1 MPTPTGKST
10 RAERLAQPLAR
21 EVAEQVAADHGVCI
35 RPVSLRRTNIATGTT
50 EVIDV
55 PCGSTLESR
64 CPACAKRKRSLRRSQ
79 CEEGWHLATEPVVE
93 PDPPTEQQQGWVEQR
108 AMVTAERDRLA
119 TTGAAEPEQLSDLD
133 AAIADLDEGIT
144 ASGLR
149 GSVTRSASSE
159 SGSRRVRSTKRRQD
173 APDLPKR
180 PMTRKTVGRAF
191 TDPASGKVFR
201 PSLFLT
207 LTLDSYGRV
216 RSDGTPVD
224 FSTYDDRRAARD
236 ALHFSKLVDRFVQN
250 LRRVAGFDVQ
260 YFAAVEPQRRLAPHL
275 HMATRGTIPRAE
287 LRQIAAATYHQVW
300 WPSADTVRFEGE
312 HLPVWDESAESF
324 LDPATGEVLPTWD
337 EALDE
342 LDADPDS
349 EPHHVARFGR
359 QVDAKG
365 VVAGSADADRC
376 VRYLTKD
383 LAECHAAETTRQE
396 QHVDRLLDALRFEP
410 CSPRCSNWLRY
421 GIQPEN
427 AKPGM
432 RPGFCRSKAHRCEYL
447 GYAGRRVLVSRKWS
461 GKTLADHKAD
471 RLAWVLDALG
481 IDPTETARATRTT
494 RAPRCCRSPRA
505 PSPGSWPD
513 PLTPMSLPA
522 NNAYSGPWAKHSNAA
537 PNSTQHVP
545 PNVRQRKGLPDGN
558 REDSSD
564 RPSADRRA
572 SGRTP
577 QHLRALPSPPDRGA
591 AHHFRQGRPSR
602 AHP

>member
-35 RPVSLRRTNIATGTT
+35 RPVSLRRTDIATGAT

-79 CEEGWHLATEPVVE
+79 CEEGWHLATEPVVT
-93 PDPPTEQQQGWVEQR
+93 PDPPSEEQRSWVEQR
-108 AMVTAERDRLA
+108 ALVTAERDRLA
-119 TTGAAEPEQLSDLD
+119 ATGAVDPEQLSALD
-133 AAIADLDEGIT
+133 AAIADLDEEIT

-149 GSVTRSASSE
+149 GSVTRSASPL

-173 APDLPKR
+173 VPDLPKR

-201 PSLFLT
+201 PSLFIT

-224 FSTYDDRRAARD
+224 PSTYDYRRAARD
-236 ALHFSKLVDRFVQN
+236 TLHFSKLVDRFVQN

-300 WPSADTVRFEGE
+300 WPNADTVRFDGD
-312 HLPVWDESAESF
+312 HLPLWEEGNDTY

-342 LDADPDS
+342 LDDDPDA
-349 EPHHVARFGR
+349 EPFHVVRFGR

-365 VVAGSADADRC
+365 VVAGSEDASRC
-376 VRYLTKD
+376 VRYLAKYLTKD
-383 LAECHAAETTRQE
+383 IADCHQVETTRQE
-396 QHVDRLLDALRFEP
+396 QHVDRLLEALRFEP
-410 CSPRCSNWLRY
+410 CSTRCANWLRY
-421 GIQPEN
+421 GIQPDQPK
-427 AKPGM
+427 AGL
-432 RPGFCRSKAHRCEYL
+432 RPGFCRSKAHRREHL

-471 RLAWVLDALG
+471 RLAWVLNALG
-481 IDPTETARATRTT
+481 INGVNSDRINEDQGDEANPRPLVLSSVSSGSFEWELARPTDPDV
-494 RAPRCCRSPRA
+494 APREQRLLRA
-505 PSPGSWPD
+505 VGEA
-513 PLTPMSLPA
+513 L
-522 NNAYSGPWAKHSNAA
+522 K
-537 PNSTQHVP
+537 
-545 PNVRQRKGLPDGN
+545 
-558 REDSSD
+558 
-564 RPSADRRA
+564 RRA
-572 SGRTP
+572 QLDAARTP
-577 QHLRALPSPPDRGA
+577 ELSATPEQEA
-591 AHHFRQGRPSR
+591 A
-602 AHP
+602 

>member
-10 RAERLAQPLAR
+10 RAERLAQPLVR

-35 RPVSLRRTNIATGTT
+35 RPVSLRRTNITTGAT

-64 CPACAKRKRSLRRSQ
+64 CPACAKRKRSLRRTQ
-79 CEEGWHLATEPVVE
+79 CEEGWHLAEEPVAQ
-93 PDPPTEQQQGWVEQR
+93 PDPPSEEQRGWVEQR
-108 AMVTAERDRLA
+108 AVVTAERDRLA
-119 TTGAAEPEQLSDLD
+119 STGAASAEDLARLD
-133 AAIADLDEGIT
+133 AVIADLDEEIT

-149 GSVTRSASSE
+149 GSVTRSADSSS
-159 SGSRRVRSTKRRQD
+159 SGARRVRSTKRRQD
-173 APDLPKR
+173 VPDLPKR

-201 PSLFLT
+201 PSLFIT

-216 RSDGTPVD
+216 RSDGTPVG
-224 FSTYDDRRAARD
+224 FSTYDYRRAARD

-300 WPSADTVRFEGE
+300 WPPADQVVFEGD
-312 HLPVWDESAESF
+312 HLPVWDEETGVF
-324 LDPATGEVLPTWD
+324 VDPSTGEVLPTWD
-337 EALDE
+337 EALDA
-342 LDADPDS
+342 LDADPEA
-349 EPHHVARFGR
+349 EPHHVVRFGR

-376 VRYLTKD
+376 VRYLAKYLTKD
-383 LAECHAAETTRQE
+383 IAECHAAETALQE

-410 CSPRCSNWLRY
+410 CSSRCSNWLRY

-427 AKPGM
+427 AKAGM
-432 RPGFCRSKAHRCEYL
+432 RPGFCRSKAHRREHL

-471 RLAWVLDALG
+471 RLTWVLDALG
-481 IDPTETARATRTT
+481 IDPTGEDQGDEGNPRPPVLTSANSGDYAWELAQPTDPDV
-494 RAPRCCRSPRA
+494 APRE
-505 PSPGSWPD
+505 
-513 PLTPMSLPA
+513 
-522 NNAYSGPWAKHSNAA
+522 
-537 PNSTQHVP
+537 
-545 PNVRQRKGLPDGN
+545 QRL
-558 REDSSD
+558 
-564 RPSADRRA
+564 
-572 SGRTP
+572 
-577 QHLRALPSPPDRGA
+577 LRAVGEALKRRSQLDA
-591 AHHFRQGRPSR
+591 ARQNDLSATPETRV
-602 AHP
+602 A

>member
-35 RPVSLRRTNIATGTT
+35 RPVSLRRTNIATGAT

-64 CPACAKRKRSLRRSQ
+64 CPACARRKRSLRRTQ

-93 PDPPTEQQQGWVEQR
+93 PDPPTEEQR
-108 AMVTAERDRLA
+108 AVVTAARDRLA
-119 TTGAAEPEQLSDLD
+119 STGTASAEDLASLD
-133 AAIADLDEGIT
+133 AAIAGLDEDIT

-149 GSVTRSASSE
+149 GSVTRSADSPAT

-191 TDPASGKVFR
+191 TDPDSEKVFR
-201 PSLFLT
+201 PSLFIT

-224 FSTYDDRRAARD
+224 FSTYDYRRAARD
-236 ALHFSKLVDRFVQN
+236 TLHFSKLVDRFVQN

-275 HMATRGTIPRAE
+275 HMATRGTLPRAE

-300 WPSADTVRFEGE
+300 WPAADTVHYEGD
-312 HLPVWDESAESF
+312 HIPLWDTDAGTY
-324 LDPATGEVLPTWD
+324 LDPTTGEVLPTWD

-342 LDADPDS
+342 IDAEPDP
-349 EPHHVARFGR
+349 EPFHVVRFGK

-365 VVAGSADADRC
+365 VVAGTEDAARC
-376 VRYLTKD
+376 VRYLAKYLTKD
-383 LAECHAAETTRQE
+383 IADCHAAETVRQE
-396 QHVDRLLDALRFEP
+396 QHMDRLMETLRYEP

-421 GIQPEN
+421 GIQPDQP
-427 AKPGM
+427 KPGL
-432 RPGFCRSKAHRCEYL
+432 RPGFCRSKAHRREHL

-471 RLAWVLDALG
+471 RLTWVLNTLG
-481 IDPTETARATRTT
+481 IDPANEDQGDEDNPAPPPLSMSSGSFEWELARPTDPDVPPRERRLLRAVGEALRRRAQLAAARQTAPSATDET
-494 RAPRCCRSPRA
+494 RAA
-505 PSPGSWPD
+505 
-513 PLTPMSLPA
+513 
-522 NNAYSGPWAKHSNAA
+522 
-537 PNSTQHVP
+537 
-545 PNVRQRKGLPDGN
+545 
-558 REDSSD
+558 
-564 RPSADRRA
+564 
-572 SGRTP
+572 
-577 QHLRALPSPPDRGA
+577 
-591 AHHFRQGRPSR
+591 
-602 AHP
+602 

>member
-1 MPTPTGKST
+1 MPTLTGKTT

-79 CEEGWHLATEPVVE
+79 CEEGWHLTAEPVVE
-93 PDPPTEQQQGWVEQR
+93 PDPPTDQQRAWVEQR

-119 TTGAAEPEQLSDLD
+119 ATGVASAEELSALD
-133 AAIADLDEGIT
+133 AAIADLDEEIT

-149 GSVTRSASSE
+149 GSVTRSGDSS
-159 SGSRRVRSTKRRQD
+159 GARRVRSTKRRQD
-173 APDLPKR
+173 VPDLPKR

-191 TDPASGKVFR
+191 TDPNSGKVFR
-201 PSLFLT
+201 PSLFIT

-224 FSTYDDRRAARD
+224 PSTYDYRRAARD
-236 ALHFSKLVDRFVQN
+236 TLHFSKLVDRFVQN

-300 WPSADTVRFEGE
+300 WPNADRVVFEGD
-312 HLPVWDESAESF
+312 HPPVWDEDAGTY

-337 EALDE
+337 EALDA
-342 LDADPDS
+342 LDDDPDA
-349 EPHHVARFGR
+349 EPFHVVRFGK

-365 VVAGSADADRC
+365 VVAGSEDASRC
-376 VRYLTKD
+376 VRYLAKYLTKD
-383 LAECHAAETTRQE
+383 IADCHAVETVRQE

-410 CSPRCSNWLRY
+410 CSPRCANWLRY
-421 GIQPEN
+421 GIQPDQPK
-427 AKPGM
+427 AGL
-432 RPGFCRSKAHRCEYL
+432 RPGFCRSKAHRREHL

-471 RLAWVLDALG
+471 RLAWVLEALG
-481 IDPTETARATRTT
+481 VDPANEGQGDEDNPRPPVLASVSSGSFEWELARPTDPDV
-494 RAPRCCRSPRA
+494 APREQRLLRA
-505 PSPGSWPD
+505 VGEALKRRAQLD
-513 PLTPMSLPA
+513 AARTP
-522 NNAYSGPWAKHSNAA
+522 
-537 PNSTQHVP
+537 V
-545 PNVRQRKGLPDGN
+545 
-558 REDSSD
+558 
-564 RPSADRRA
+564 PSATERA
-572 SGRTP
+572 
-577 QHLRALPSPPDRGA
+577 A
-591 AHHFRQGRPSR
+591 
-602 AHP
+602 

>member
-1 MPTPTGKST
+1 MPTLTGKST

-35 RPVSLRRTNIATGTT
+35 RPVSLRRTDITTGAT

-64 CPACAKRKRSLRRSQ
+64 CPACAKRKRSLRRTQ
-79 CEEGWHLATEPVVE
+79 CEEGWHLATEPVVQ
-93 PDPPTEQQQGWVEQR
+93 PDPPSEEQRGWVEQR

-119 TTGAAEPEQLSDLD
+119 STGAASAEDLARLD
-133 AAIADLDEGIT
+133 AVIADLDEEIT

-149 GSVTRSASSE
+149 GSVTRSADTSSS
-159 SGSRRVRSTKRRQD
+159 SGPRRVRSTKRRQD
-173 APDLPKR
+173 IPDLPKR

-201 PSLFLT
+201 PSLFIT

-224 FSTYDDRRAARD
+224 FSTYDYRRAARD

-300 WPSADTVRFEGE
+300 WPSADTVRFEGD
-312 HLPVWDESAESF
+312 HLPVWDEAIGVF
-324 LDPATGEVLPTWD
+324 VDPSTGEVLPTWD
-337 EALDE
+337 QALDE
-342 LDADPDS
+342 LDDDPDA
-349 EPHHVARFGR
+349 EPHHVVRFGR

-376 VRYLTKD
+376 VRYLAKYLTKD
-383 LAECHAAETTRQE
+383 IADCHAAETVRQE

-427 AKPGM
+427 AKAGM
-432 RPGFCRSKAHRCEYL
+432 RPGFCRSKAHRREHL

-481 IDPTETARATRTT
+481 IDPTDDGQGDEKNPRPPLLSVASGSFAWELARPTDPDV
-494 RAPRCCRSPRA
+494 APREQRLLRA
-505 PSPGSWPD
+505 VGEA
-513 PLTPMSLPA
+513 L
-522 NNAYSGPWAKHSNAA
+522 K
-537 PNSTQHVP
+537 
-545 PNVRQRKGLPDGN
+545 
-558 REDSSD
+558 
-564 RPSADRRA
+564 RRA
-572 SGRTP
+572 QLDAARQTDLSATP
-577 QHLRALPSPPDRGA
+577 ETRVA
-591 AHHFRQGRPSR
+591 
-602 AHP
+602 